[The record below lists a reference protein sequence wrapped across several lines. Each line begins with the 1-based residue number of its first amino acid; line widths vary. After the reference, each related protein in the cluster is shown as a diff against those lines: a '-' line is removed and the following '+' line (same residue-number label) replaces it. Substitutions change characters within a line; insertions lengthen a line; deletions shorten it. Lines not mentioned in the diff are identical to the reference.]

1 MPHSHLPRAK
11 KELVPRQLQLGVSAA
26 EQSGY
31 GSKFQ
36 RTPSSDHH
44 VIRISGS
51 SGSSLPPPSS
61 ASSAISSTLADSA
74 AGARTRR
81 LRLRRPG
88 GGGGGGRPPSTK
100 RWRPARPRMSKP
112 STAITKMLTVNVRM
126 LCDTNISVHAKFM
139 SPTPF
144 AARCP
149 SCSATLMPLAS
160 KSPMVVPEMV
170 PPALCRLAGGVAD
183 ALIT

>member
-1 MPHSHLPRAK
+1 MMPHSHLPRAK
-11 KELVPRQLQLGVSAA
+11 TTLVPRRLKLCVSAA
-26 EQSGY
+26 VQSGY

-36 RTPSSDHH
+36 RTP
-44 VIRISGS
+44 
-51 SGSSLPPPSS
+51 
-61 ASSAISSTLADSA
+61 SSAISSTLADSA

-81 LRLRRPG
+81 LRLRWPG

-126 LCDTNISVHAKFM
+126 LCDNNISVHAKFM

-170 PPALCRLAGGVAD
+170 PPVLCRLAGGVAD
-183 ALIT
+183 VLTT